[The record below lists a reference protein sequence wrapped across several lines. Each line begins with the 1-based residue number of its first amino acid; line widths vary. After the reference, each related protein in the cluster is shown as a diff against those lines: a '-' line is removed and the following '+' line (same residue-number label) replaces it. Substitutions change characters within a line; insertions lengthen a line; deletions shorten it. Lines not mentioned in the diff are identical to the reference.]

1 MGSKVGTDLLA
12 QGDKANDNDSEIMQM
27 RVHRNLHNAR
37 RGGPQWVHTVKGR
50 VSAYLD
56 EVQLANV
63 TTRIQPAGA
72 AKCAATQVRSVCAF
86 FDGEE
91 THISPP
97 LIQRGWEPVC
107 YDPRADDAF
116 HTPEGVKW
124 NAAEY
129 VVLASD
135 GRAWAYNPRWQS

>member
-1 MGSKVGTDLLA
+1 
-12 QGDKANDNDSEIMQM
+12 M

-56 EVQLANV
+56 EVRLTSV

-86 FDGEE
+86 FDGQE
-91 THISPP
+91 TSFNTPAEGGHGTW
-97 LIQRGWEPVC
+97 QRIG
-107 YDPRADDAF
+107 YDPRKDASFMADGTA
-116 HTPEGVKW
+116 W
-124 NAAEY
+124 NAAAAVELRADGSAW
-129 VVLASD
+129 VL
-135 GRAWAYNPRWQS
+135 GPRWEA